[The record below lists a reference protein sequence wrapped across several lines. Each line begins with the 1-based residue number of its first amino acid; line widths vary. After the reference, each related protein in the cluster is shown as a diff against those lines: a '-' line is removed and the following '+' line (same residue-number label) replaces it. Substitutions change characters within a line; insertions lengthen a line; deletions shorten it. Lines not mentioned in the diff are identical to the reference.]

1 MEQIPLPNQARV
13 ENVGGNSYEV
23 TLDPL
28 YPGFGVTI
36 GNAMRRVLL
45 SSMPGAAVTA
55 VKIKFVDHEFSTV
68 PNVKEDVIQII
79 LNLKQLRL
87 RSFSRQPVRLK
98 LQAKGEGVV
107 TAEMIEG
114 NDQVEVVNKDL
125 YICTLDNKNAD
136 LDMELIIEQG
146 RGYVPVE
153 ARDNSNKLEAGM
165 LSIDA
170 IYTPVRSVFFDVS
183 NMRVGGITNFDKLV
197 LRMETDGTITGQ
209 EAVDIASNILV
220 DHFKMLFNNEGAAR
234 IEMMATPLE
243 TEAANMEEANDAGES
258 TLPNIDAPVE
268 KGTSLDELNLSNRAK
283 NALTKAGIASVE
295 ALQGLTNDEITNTA
309 GLGDKTIAEIL
320 EVLGRNQ

>member
-1 MEQIPLPNQARV
+1 MEQIPLPHQARV
-13 ENVGGNSYEV
+13 EDLGNNSYEV
-23 TLDPL
+23 TLEPL

-55 VKIKFVDHEFSTV
+55 VKIKYVDHEFSTV

-87 RSFSRQPVRLK
+87 RSFSREPVRLT
-98 LQAKGEGVV
+98 LQAKGEGVI

-114 NDQVEVVNKDL
+114 NDQVEVMNKDL

-136 LDMELIIEQG
+136 LDMELVIEQG

-153 ARDNSNKLEAGM
+153 ARDNSQKLEIGM
-165 LSIDA
+165 LAIDA
-170 IYTPVRSVFFDVS
+170 IYTPVRSVFFDVT
-183 NMRVGGITNFDKLV
+183 NVRVGQITNFDKLT

-209 EAVDIASNILV
+209 EATDIASHILV
-220 DHFKMLFNNEGAAR
+220 DHFSMLFNNEGAAR
-234 IEMMATPLE
+234 IEMMATPLMD
-243 TEAANMEEANDAGES
+243 EAPAMDEMPSSEPS
-258 TLPNIDAPVE
+258 ILDAPASS
-268 KGTSLDELNLSNRAK
+268 GTSLDELNLSNRAK
-283 NALTKAGIASVE
+283 NALTKAGISSVE

-309 GLGDKTIAEIL
+309 GLGEKTIAEIL